1 MKYTIEQE
9 RLMKVMMRFFN
20 QMLPDFVLPLKKKV
34 NWRKGNSGYG
44 SSLDNYML
52 ATTYYIN
59 DDGTWFINYDDKEY
73 KLFSNTK
80 WDINERL
87 EPLYDYF
94 GEESFELFVKWLF
107 KIDLKDKGVF
117 DNDWTLTDM
126 SWVITENKNQ
136 IRKIIRRV
144 EEDYYELEE
153 VVIDG
158 LNEDDPCDYDN
169 KEDYLDSISK
179 GSATVYIFKYVDEK
193 YYGTES
199 FVKIKEYIANLINE
213 RHSSEI
219 IDHYVTSKKYCKPM
233 INEYVV
239 NEIPDDKLMKI
250 INKLVRHI
258 YGKELTMIEN
268 EHGYLRFFSD
278 GPVPPYHRNLSG
290 RLWVDDDRLEK
301 NIEGLF
307 GVDSEQSAA
316 LIAFYFSEKY
326 GIKITD
332 ARPPLSMGWYE
343 RVIDYKMFDDPTFK
357 VPNDD

>member
-34 NWRKGNSGYG
+34 SWRKGNSRYG
-44 SSLDNYML
+44 SGLDDYMS

-126 SWVITENKNQ
+126 SWVI
-136 IRKIIRRV
+136 
-144 EEDYYELEE
+144 
-153 VVIDG
+153 
-158 LNEDDPCDYDN
+158 NESEPSRYIVDDI
-169 KEDYLDSISK
+169 E
-179 GSATVYIFKYVDEK
+179 
-193 YYGTES
+193 
-199 FVKIKEYIANLINE
+199 
-213 RHSSEI
+213 
-219 IDHYVTSKKYCKPM
+219 
-233 INEYVV
+233 
-239 NEIPDDKLMKI
+239 DDKLMKI
-250 INKLVRHI
+250 INKLVLYV
-258 YGKELTMIEN
+258 YGRELTMSKHES
-268 EHGYLRFFSD
+268 GYLRFLSA

-301 NIEGLF
+301 IIEQVF
-307 GVDSEQSAA
+307 GIDSEQSTA

-326 GIKITD
+326 NIKITD

-343 RVIDYKMFDDPTFK
+343 RVIDYRMYDDPTYK
-357 VPNDD
+357 EPEED